1 MTTRWVGGVK
11 MWNSMEQLSP
21 GATTGESKHCNE
33 KILHAATKT
42 QDSNFFFLKDV
53 VQLKPIPIGGWPTSG
68 RIINAAEIL
77 PKKWG
82 VWAPHQ
88 DPTRHKH

>member
-1 MTTRWVGGVK
+1 

-42 QDSNFFFLKDV
+42 QDSNFFFFKGCGAV
-53 VQLKPIPIGGWPTSG
+53 KTNTHRWVTH
-68 RIINAAEIL
+68 
-77 PKKWG
+77 KWE
-82 VWAPHQ
+82 
-88 DPTRHKH
+88 DN